1 LNPFAA
7 YISKDGL
14 FPFED
19 SFFLDA
25 NDAPGV
31 AAYGF
36 TALFNRTIL
45 DLLSEFVAV
54 VGT

>member
-1 LNPFAA
+1 
-7 YISKDGL
+7 L

-31 AAYGF
+31 AAYGL

-45 DLLSEFVAV
+45 DLLSEVVAV